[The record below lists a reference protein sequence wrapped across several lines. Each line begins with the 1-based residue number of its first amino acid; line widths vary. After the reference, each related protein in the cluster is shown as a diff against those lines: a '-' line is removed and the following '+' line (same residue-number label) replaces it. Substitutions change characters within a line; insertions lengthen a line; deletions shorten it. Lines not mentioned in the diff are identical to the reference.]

1 MSQQDQVC
9 STFEAWM
16 ISAEKASGLSDQSFE
31 SQTMNFHVLEEAAA
45 HHAIGIYVL
54 TSASELQAA

>member
-1 MSQQDQVC
+1 
-9 STFEAWM
+9 M
-16 ISAEKASGLSDQSFE
+16 ISADKASGLSGQCFE

-54 TSASELQAA
+54 TSASDLQAA